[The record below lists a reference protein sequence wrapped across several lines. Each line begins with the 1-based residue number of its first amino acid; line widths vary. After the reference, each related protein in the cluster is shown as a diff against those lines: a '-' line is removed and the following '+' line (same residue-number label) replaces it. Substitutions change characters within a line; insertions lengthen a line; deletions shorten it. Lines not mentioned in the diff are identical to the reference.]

1 MISVGYEECTVAGAY
16 LYSFLCHFHVLILKK
31 QALAVSHFTIT
42 LQMMSNNR
50 ISFSSIDVVHVQ
62 LILHKVCYPPDKE
75 FKHDVTC
82 WMTAAIFLNFLR
94 S

>member
-50 ISFSSIDVVHVQ
+50 RSFSSVDVVHVR
-62 LILHKVCYPPDKE
+62 LIFTRY
-75 FKHDVTC
+75 VTLQIKNSN
-82 WMTAAIFLNFLR
+82 MMLLAG
-94 S
+94 